1 MGRLG
6 MDQIC
11 GLIDSVILFGTVH
24 IFVIRGLIYRLSL
37 EVQTSGLVS
46 HLVLIVV
53 TVLFGICLAQSLD
66 SWTSGRFRGNGMCA
80 SWAHTTSL
88 LL

>member
-1 MGRLG
+1 
-6 MDQIC
+6 MDQIYR
-11 GLIDSVILFGTVH
+11 LVDSVILFRNSHV
-24 IFVIRGLIYRLSL
+24 FVIRGLINRLGL

-46 HLVLIVV
+46 HLIVIVL

-66 SWTSGRFRGNGMCA
+66 YWTSGRFRGNGMCA